1 MGNKKLNIAIIA
13 HDGKKADMV
22 SFIMKRLDFF
32 NDHAIYATG
41 TTGKHIEHAGLTNV
55 TRLNSGPYG
64 GDAEIAAMIV
74 HGKIDGVVFFI
85 DPLEAHPHQVDVN
98 MLLRICNVHN
108 IPLATNYASA
118 SLMVKY
124 YELNQEKFGN

>member
-74 HGKIDGVVFFI
+74 NGKIDGVVFFI

-124 YELNQEKFGN
+124 YELNQEKFAG